1 MQKTCRN
8 HAEKLVRDLFLALVN
23 KQNRHS
29 LHEIALKIR
38 YFKVDYQKALK
49 KLSPEKF
56 LD

>member
-23 KQNRHS
+23 NQNSHS

-38 YFKVDYQKALK
+38 YSKEDHQKALK